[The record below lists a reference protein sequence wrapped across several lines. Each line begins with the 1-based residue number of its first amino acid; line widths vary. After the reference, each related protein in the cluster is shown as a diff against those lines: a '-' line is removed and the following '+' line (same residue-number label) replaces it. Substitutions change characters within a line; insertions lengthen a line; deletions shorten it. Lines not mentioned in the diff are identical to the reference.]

1 MVNGTLLNIGKR
13 YEDNLRVIFDQWS
26 KLPFNFRAD
35 LDFTSRP
42 WTKTNVN
49 VRANCMEGEERSVDV
64 WSPNVPQSTEMTE
77 HVVAAAVTRGD
88 VVKENLDGNGSLVA

>member
-1 MVNGTLLNIGKR
+1 MPVGIGLSSYLIQKFSSVINHSTNKGISTMVNGTLLNIGKR

-42 WTKTNVN
+42 
-49 VRANCMEGEERSVDV
+49 
-64 WSPNVPQSTEMTE
+64 
-77 HVVAAAVTRGD
+77 
-88 VVKENLDGNGSLVA
+88 